1 MRSLSIELEQH
12 TIIDVSPMNPDELLD
27 LARQLV
33 ERGAQQGV
41 TLRIL
46 GSLGIRGHIRDFR
59 GVFDLLERVP
69 TRDIDFM
76 GYSSEQARADRM
88 FKDLGYEPDPS
99 VAYSLE
105 YGIQRL
111 IYHQRER
118 QIMAEIF
125 LDELKMA
132 HTLDFRGR
140 LEMDY
145 PTISLVDL
153 LLSKLQIQQ
162 ITEKDIKDM
171 IALLAEHEL
180 GTDEREVVD
189 VSYLLKIASKDWGL
203 YHTAITN
210 LTIVEQWV
218 GRFKVLDAA
227 VRQQVAKKV
236 YDLVQQMETQ
246 PKSLRW
252 RLRGVIG
259 TRIRWYEEVGD
270 VHR

>member
-1 MRSLSIELEQH
+1 
-12 TIIDVSPMNPDELLD
+12 MNPDELLN
-27 LARQLV
+27 LARELV
-33 ERGAQQGV
+33 EQGADQGV

-46 GSLGIRGHIRDFR
+46 GSLGIREHIRDFG
-59 GVFDLLERVP
+59 GVLDLLERVP

-76 GYSSEQARADRM
+76 GYSEDQARTDRM
-88 FKDLGYEPDPS
+88 FKDLGYEADPS

-111 IYHQRER
+111 IYHQREQ

-125 LDELKMA
+125 LDELRMA

-140 LEMDY
+140 LELDY

-171 IALLAEHEL
+171 IALLAGHDL
-180 GTDEREVVD
+180 GTDGRENVD
-189 VSYLLKIASKDWGL
+189 VSYLLKVTSKHWGL

-210 LTIVEQWV
+210 LAIVEHWL
-218 GRFKVLDAA
+218 GRFEVLDPA
-227 VRQQVAKKV
+227 VRRQVAQKV
-236 YDLVQQMETQ
+236 DALVRQMETQ

-252 RLRGVIG
+252 RLRGMIG

>member
-1 MRSLSIELEQH
+1 
-12 TIIDVSPMNPDELLD
+12 MNPDELLS

-33 ERGAQQGV
+33 TEGAAQGV

-46 GSLGIRGHIRDFR
+46 GSLGIRDHLRDIA
-59 GVFDLLERVP
+59 GVLGRLERFP

-76 GYSSEQARADRM
+76 GYSKEQARADRM
-88 FKDLGYEPDPS
+88 FKALGYQPDPS

-111 IYHQRER
+111 IFRRREE
-118 QIMAEIF
+118 QLTVEIF
-125 LDELKMA
+125 LDELRMA

-140 LEMDY
+140 LELDH

-162 ITEKDIKDM
+162 ITEKDIKDI

-180 GTDEREVVD
+180 GTSGREVVD
-189 VSYLLKIASKDWGL
+189 VDYLLGVSSNSWGL
-203 YHTAITN
+203 YQTAMTN
-210 LTIVEQWV
+210 LSIVEHWV
-218 GRFKVLDAA
+218 RRFEILAPE
-227 VRQQVAKKV
+227 VRQQVADKV
-236 YDLVQQMETQ
+236 DALLRQMEAQ

-252 RLRGVIG
+252 RLRGMIG
-259 TRIRWYEEVGD
+259 TRVRWYEEVGD